1 MALFYKLQCN
11 YRCILYNNKFADQ
24 KKKVN
29 RDQKLG
35 KRITCVGFKCGS
47 IVLQQHKGKDL
58 QNNQHEGQNEHRMF
72 ISSSAT
78 QIPPANYTAAHG

>member
-1 MALFYKLQCN
+1 M
-11 YRCILYNNKFADQ
+11 YNNKFADE

-29 RDQKLG
+29 LDQKLG
-35 KRITCVGFKCGS
+35 KRITCVRFKCGL

-58 QNNQHEGQNEHRMF
+58 QNNQYEGQNEHRMF